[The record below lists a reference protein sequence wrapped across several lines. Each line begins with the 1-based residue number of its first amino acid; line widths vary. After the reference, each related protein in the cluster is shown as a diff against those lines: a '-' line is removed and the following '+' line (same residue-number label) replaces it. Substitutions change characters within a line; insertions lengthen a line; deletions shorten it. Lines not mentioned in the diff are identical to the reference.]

1 MYKGQVRSPALV
13 IILSI
18 VTCGIYAWYW
28 IYKMSEELQRAT
40 GKSTISPGVELLL
53 CIVTCGIYLIYWF
66 YKYGKM
72 ITEAQEQAGL
82 NAEDN
87 AVLYLLLA
95 IFGLGV
101 VNMALMQ
108 SAVNK
113 IWEQDII

>member
-53 CIVTCGIYLIYWF
+53 CIVTCWYLSD
-66 YKYGKM
+66 
-72 ITEAQEQAGL
+72 L
-82 NAEDN
+82 L
-87 AVLYLLLA
+87 VL
-95 IFGLGV
+95 
-101 VNMALMQ
+101 
-108 SAVNK
+108 
-113 IWEQDII
+113 

>member
-53 CIVTCGIYLIYWF
+53 CIVTCGIYPIY
-66 YKYGKM
+66 GSINM
-72 ITEAQEQAGL
+72 E
-82 NAEDN
+82 NDN
-87 AVLYLLLA
+87 
-95 IFGLGV
+95 
-101 VNMALMQ
+101 
-108 SAVNK
+108 
-113 IWEQDII
+113 